1 MSFPL
6 FGVHMD
12 KHSISSLTLTAM
24 ARHGIAVVQMR
35 ILSNVERD
43 RAARVE
49 TDSEVATV
57 VELLDGAQLTVGGTL
72 VTIRGGELYA
82 VALTERPLCL
92 SVQRHAL

>member
-1 MSFPL
+1 
-6 FGVHMD
+6 MD

-24 ARHGIAVVQMR
+24 ARHGIAAVQMR

-57 VELLDGAQLTVGGTL
+57 VELLDGAQLTVGYIL
-72 VTIRGGELYA
+72 FSVWGGELDA
-82 VALTERPLCL
+82 VAFTERSLCL
-92 SVQRHAL
+92 SV